1 MLAAFGVD
9 VLDPRT
15 SLRRVHVLLER
26 LPPHAR
32 RGGEQWSTE
41 AELLAGLTDHVAF
54 LTFVTL
60 RAHGAKSAKRPK
72 PVRRPPLRAAA
83 PEAVRRDANRVT
95 RKALPPAKADAPVK
109 TSSWGAAI
117 AQIAGSEGVR
127 VRRG

>member
-9 VLDPRT
+9 VLDPAV

-32 RGGEQWSTE
+32 RGGDHWSTE

-54 LTFVTL
+54 LTWVTL
-60 RAHGAKSAKRPK
+60 RAHGAKAAKPK
-72 PVRRPPLRAAA
+72 PVKRPPLRDRRA
-83 PEAVRRDANRVT
+83 PAREANHVT
-95 RKALPPAKADAPVK
+95 RNAMPPAKADAGPVK

-117 AQIAGSEGVR
+117 AEIAGAEGVR